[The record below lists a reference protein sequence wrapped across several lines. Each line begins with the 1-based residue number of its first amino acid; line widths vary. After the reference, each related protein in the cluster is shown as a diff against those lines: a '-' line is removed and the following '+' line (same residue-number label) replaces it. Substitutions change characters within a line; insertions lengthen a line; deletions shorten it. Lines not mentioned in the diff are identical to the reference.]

1 MDWQKLVDI
10 KLEAPY
16 IPEIRT
22 DLNDNSSSQEADTSV
37 VQGDIRAQDDS
48 EQMPESQI

>member
-1 MDWQKLVDI
+1 L

-22 DLNDNSSSQEADTSV
+22 DLNDNPSITEQDAI
-37 VQGDIRAQDDS
+37 VQDNIRAQDDS
-48 EQMPESQI
+48 E